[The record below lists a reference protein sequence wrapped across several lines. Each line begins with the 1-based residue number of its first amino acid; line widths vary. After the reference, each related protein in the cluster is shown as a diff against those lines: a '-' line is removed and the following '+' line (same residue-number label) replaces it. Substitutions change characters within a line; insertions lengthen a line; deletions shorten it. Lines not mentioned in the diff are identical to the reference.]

1 MPLKPPGS
9 DWDVNGCITSAG
21 YSWCDILGRCIRAW
35 EQSCDYPQNC
45 LSWFDGCNTCSLVE
59 GADEVGGLTLG
70 ICTEMYCFS
79 QETPYC
85 SVPKPEVSIEPWL
98 QNPPVVNPFQFG
110 GGHR

>member
-59 GADEVGGLTLG
+59 GEESVQRCIASLKKLLIVVFLNPKFQLNLG
-70 ICTEMYCFS
+70 YRI
-79 QETPYC
+79 
-85 SVPKPEVSIEPWL
+85 L
-98 QNPPVVNPFQFG
+98 QL
-110 GGHR
+110 